1 MFIFATRVYY
11 YKEVDMKILFMGTP
25 DFALTILE
33 SVATK
38 HTISLVVTQPD
49 RVNGRGG
56 KITMPPVKTWALEH
70 DVPVFQPEKIK
81 TEESVSYLKDFSEK
95 IGGFDVAVVAAY
107 GQILPEALLYLPKFH
122 SINVHASLLPKY
134 RGAAPIQWAILNGDK
149 YTGVTTMLMGP
160 GLDDGD
166 ILLQKRVTIF
176 DDETGESLFDKLAF
190 VGGELIL
197 ETLDKI
203 EKNEITP
210 VKQYEADATH
220 VSMIKKSMGRLDF
233 SKTAEVLERYVRG
246 LYSWPGAFFVYQNS
260 NVKIIKASVM
270 DSPASSEYQ
279 EAEEGTL
286 FCDGKDLLYIKTSD
300 KALKIERLQVPGKK
314 VMDTADF
321 LRGHKVDSAIKL

>member
-1 MFIFATRVYY
+1 
-11 YKEVDMKILFMGTP
+11 MKILFMGTP
-25 DFALTILE
+25 DFALTIL
-33 SVATK
+33 SSLSTK

-81 TEESVSYLKDFSEK
+81 TEESVNFIKDFAEK
-95 IGGFDVAVVAAY
+95 TGGFDVAVVAAY
-107 GQILPEALLYLPKFH
+107 GQILPESLLYLPKFH
-122 SINVHASLLPKY
+122 SINVHASILPKY

-166 ILLQKRVTIF
+166 ILEQKRVTIF

-197 ETLDKI
+197 STLERV

-210 VKQYEADATH
+210 VKQYEGDATH
-220 VSMIKKSMGRLDF
+220 VSMIKKDMGRLDF
-233 SKTAEVLERYVRG
+233 SKPAVVLERYVRG
-246 LYSWPGAFFVYQNS
+246 LYSWPGAFFVYHNS

-270 DSPASSEYQ
+270 NSPSSDEYQ
-279 EAEEGTL
+279 DAEPGTL
-286 FCDGKDLLYIKTSD
+286 FSNGKDLLYIKTSD
-300 KALKIERLQVPGKK
+300 KALKIERLQIPGKK
-314 VMDTADF
+314 AMDTADF
-321 LRGHKVDSAIKL
+321 LRGHKVNPVEKL